1 VQAVL
6 EGDADRMLELGK
18 FYMRVGKPEKSD
30 QYLRDA
36 FSFQIKNQRVGL
48 IYAAYLIQLS
58 RSKEAIVILNRL
70 RTEGYEPV
78 KVNLLLSAAYESD
91 QDQLLGQKYKAFAFV
106 QRLRDLEALP
116 QAGLGKETKPQAIPP
131 KPA

>member
-1 VQAVL
+1 MQAVL

>member
-1 VQAVL
+1 
-6 EGDADRMLELGK
+6 MLELGK

-91 QDQLLGQKYKAFAFV
+91 QDQLLAQKYKALAFV
-106 QRLRDLEALP
+106 RRLRDLEALP

>member
-1 VQAVL
+1 
-6 EGDADRMLELGK
+6 MLELGK

-91 QDQLLGQKYKAFAFV
+91 QDQP
-106 QRLRDLEALP
+106 RS
-116 QAGLGKETKPQAIPP
+116 TKLSPS
-131 KPA
+131 